1 MSASTQPKADDP
13 KVTEEVTAAN
23 MDLTSHSTC
32 RSSGKGQTMDEFGM
46 NTRVTH
52 GAAHQDEWTT
62 DPLGRSFVNPP
73 TFRGSTVT
81 YPNSAAIRRALKDY
95 PFEGLTYG
103 RHGNPTTMALEE
115 LFSVMEGADNAC
127 LTASGVA
134 AVNASLLAFI
144 KSGDHVLITDA
155 AYGPTRDF
163 ALGFLKRFG
172 VESTFF
178 DPTASPEDFEAL
190 FKPTTK
196 VVLLESP
203 ASLSFE
209 VTDVD
214 AYAEVAHRHGAKVV
228 IDNTWGPTLFRP
240 FEHGCD
246 VSVNAATKYL
256 CGHSDVMMGITSARD
271 NATYRKLKKSVMT
284 LGCPPGPD
292 DAYLVMRGMRT
303 LRVRL
308 EQHGKNG
315 LALAEW
321 LEGRPEVIRVM
332 HPGLESHPQHELF
345 KRQFSGSCGL
355 FGLQLVEGYSQE
367 AVDSLLD
374 ELKWFSMGYS
384 WGGYES
390 LMMQID
396 INSMRSVKL
405 WEYGDGYGRTL
416 RIHAGLEDVD
426 DLIRDLE
433 GGFERLN
440 SFPIES

>member
-1 MSASTQPKADDP
+1 MAASSPAMTDGAGTASLDDI
-13 KVTEEVTAAN
+13 
-23 MDLTSHSTC
+23 DLSSHSTC
-32 RSSGKGQTMDEFGM
+32 RSSGKGQTMDGYGM

-81 YPNSAAIRRALKDY
+81 YPSSAAIRRASRDY
-95 PFEGLTYG
+95 AFEGLTYG

-115 LFSVMEGADNAC
+115 LFSIMEGADNAV
-127 LTASGVA
+127 LTGSGVA

-144 KSGDHVLITDA
+144 KSGDHILITDA
-155 AYGPTRDF
+155 AYEPTRNF
-163 ALGFLKRFG
+163 ARGFLRRFG
-172 VESTFF
+172 VATTFF
-178 DPTASPEDFEAL
+178 DPTANPEEFEAL
-190 FKPTTK
+190 FQPTTK

-209 VTDVD
+209 ITDVD

-271 NATYRKLKKSVMT
+271 NETYRALKRSVMT

-292 DAYLVMRGMRT
+292 DAYLVIRGMRT

-315 LALAEW
+315 LALAKW
-321 LEGRPEVIRVM
+321 LEERPEVARVM

-355 FGLQLVEGYSQE
+355 FGLQLVEGYSGE

-374 ELKWFSMGYS
+374 GLKLFSMGYS

-390 LMMQID
+390 LMMQND
-396 INSMRSVKL
+396 INSVRDVKL
-405 WEYGDGYGRTL
+405 WQYGDGYGQTL
-416 RIHAGLEDVD
+416 RIHAGLEDVG
-426 DLIRDLE
+426 DLIRDIEAGLA
-433 GGFERLN
+433 RLN
-440 SFPIES
+440 SFPKEKL